1 MKQILL
7 VEDDRVRKNR
17 TAQNTPSGGAVFIL
31 RFPKQ
36 SVL

>member
-17 TAQNTPSGGAVFIL
+17 TSQNALSGSAVFIF

-36 SVL
+36 TVL